1 MRYLTGQIPDRVL
14 RLMPKEERKP
24 MGKAGVTSAEA
35 QEKQDDRS
43 ERELQNQM
51 ENWFRLNGIPA
62 FRQRMDKKSNM
73 PKGTPDFLCCV
84 DGWFVAFEVKIGSNT
99 TTLEQMNCLASI
111 NHAKGCARVVFSL
124 DGVKKTVADL
134 RMNQPGVKV
143 SIEGAR

>member
-1 MRYLTGQIPDRVL
+1 VKTLPENILRAMNPKDRL
-14 RLMPKEERKP
+14 PL
-24 MGKAGVTSAEA
+24 GKGFKTSAEA
-35 QEKQDDRS
+35 QAVCDAKS

-73 PKGTPDFLCCV
+73 PTGTPDFLCCV
-84 DGWFVAFEVKIGSNT
+84 DGWFVAFEVKIGRNT
-99 TTLEQMNCLASI
+99 TTMEQMNRLASI